1 MKGFEK
7 NVLNVC
13 IGWNMGLLLFDVR
26 FRGPGE
32 SSNH

>member
-1 MKGFEK
+1 MEGFEK
-7 NVLNVC
+7 NVLNVYR
-13 IGWNMGLLLFDVR
+13 GWNMGLLLLDVR